1 MFVVASLYGLLLA
14 LVVTISF
21 WMLSAKKSTLSSK
34 FSGLCA
40 SCIEGEG
47 SVITLITKLLK
58 ESRGNVLDT
67 WLPMSFL

>member
-1 MFVVASLYGLLLA
+1 MFVVACLYGLLLA

-21 WMLSAKKSTLSSK
+21 WMFSAKISTLSSK
-34 FSGLCA
+34 FSGLCT

-58 ESRGNVLDT
+58 ESRGNVWGI
-67 WLPMSFL
+67 WLPMAFL